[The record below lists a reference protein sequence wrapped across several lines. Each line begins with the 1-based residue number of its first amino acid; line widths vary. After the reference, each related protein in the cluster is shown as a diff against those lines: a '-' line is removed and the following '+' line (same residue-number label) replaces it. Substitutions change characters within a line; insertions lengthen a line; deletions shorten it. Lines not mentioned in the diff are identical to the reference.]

1 MHTPVP
7 QFARGS
13 FLNVSLALMLS
24 SFVSVGL
31 YFVRVVDTGNFR
43 YWFLLW
49 NLVLGWLPLLFAWK
63 LKSSLKTSLWSRPKN
78 LLLSVL
84 WLLFLPNSFYILSD
98 LIHLHDSGEVSLLY
112 DIALFFSLIFNAYV
126 AGFMSIFLVH
136 MELIKRIDRRTAHR
150 LVAFVLLL
158 CGFAIY
164 LGRYL
169 RWNSWDVIFNP
180 AGLLFDVSERVI
192 NPTAHPQFVA
202 TTLVYFLL
210 LGTMYT
216 VIWQF
221 VNTLTRAKISK

>member
-1 MHTPVP
+1 MRTSVP

-24 SFVSVGL
+24 NLVSVGL
-31 YFVRVVDTGNFR
+31 YFARVIDAGNFR

-63 LKSSLKTSLWSRPKN
+63 LKLGLKTSLWSRPKN
-78 LLLSVL
+78 LLLTLL

-112 DIALFFSLIFNAYV
+112 DIALFFSLIFNAYL
-126 AGFMSIFLVH
+126 AGFMSVFLVH
-136 MELIKRIDRRTAHR
+136 LELIKRLDRRTAHR
-150 LVAFVLLL
+150 LVALVLLL

-164 LGRYL
+164 IGRYL
-169 RWNSWDVIFNP
+169 RWNSWDVIFSP

-192 NPTAHPQFVA
+192 NPTSHPQFVT

-210 LGTMYT
+210 LGTIYT